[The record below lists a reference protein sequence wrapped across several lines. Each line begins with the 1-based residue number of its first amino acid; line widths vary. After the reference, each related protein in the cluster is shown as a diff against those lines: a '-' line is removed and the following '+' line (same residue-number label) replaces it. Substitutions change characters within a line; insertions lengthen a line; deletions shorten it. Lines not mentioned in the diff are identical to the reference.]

1 MRSIQSKSSLGIRPT
16 VESIIQSGQI
26 TRQDH
31 INLTST
37 LLSTAKMSD
46 EDRIQINRIF
56 DYIQSGR
63 LKLVD

>member
-1 MRSIQSKSSLGIRPT
+1 MRSVQSKFSLGIRSK
-16 VESIIQSGQI
+16 VENIIQSGQI
-26 TRQDH
+26 SRQDH

-37 LLSTAKMSD
+37 LLSTTKMSD